1 MRPNPTTTKHEI
13 SKAETKRLPFPK
25 NQLAIA
31 FGSSELDAR
40 RALLHQHNVDVI
52 DLNCRAARI
61 DSGVAPISALKPPRT
76 VLDANRQNRIDLIS
90 LPP

>member
-1 MRPNPTTTKHEI
+1 MRPNPTTNKHEI

-25 NQLAIA
+25 NELAIA
-31 FGSSELDAR
+31 FGSSELDAWL
-40 RALLHQHNVDVI
+40 ALLIDTTSTVI
-52 DLNCRAARI
+52 DRNCRGARI